1 MLIND
6 IITDMI
12 IRSAAS
18 GDMAN
23 IQRVCA
29 EALDF
34 EPDADELPSI
44 LQAAQQRFC
53 LVAVAD
59 SEITGLCH
67 GSLGRRRDDGRDG
80 YVDLLAVA
88 PHARLRGTGRQLLAT
103 AEDRLAALGA
113 TGIVLGGNPPVH
125 LWPGVDARYTAMT
138 CLAERAGYRRLA
150 EAVDMAVD
158 LDSAELDT
166 GPDERRLTAAGVAV
180 RQASHAESSAIVA
193 WLRDGPWGRSTW
205 PDEAAAALAHDPA
218 GCHVA
223 SRDEPGQPGRAGA
236 GDAAGYLGFACHGAV
251 RHGWFGPMGTLDAA
265 RRSGIGS
272 VLLKRCLADMRAAGL
287 RTARIGWVG
296 PVRFYAAAVGA
307 RVERVY
313 WRYRKELRGCESTMI

>member
-1 MLIND
+1 MLIID
-6 IITDMI
+6 IIADMI

-18 GDMAN
+18 GDMAS

-29 EALDF
+29 EALDL
-34 EPDADELPSI
+34 EPDAGELPSI
-44 LQAAQQRFC
+44 LHAAQQRFC

-67 GSLGRRRDDGRDG
+67 GSLGRRRDDQRDG
-80 YVDLLAVA
+80 CVDLLAVA
-88 PHARLRGTGRQLLAT
+88 PHARLRGAGRQLLAA

-166 GPDERRLTAAGVAV
+166 GPDERRLAAAGIAV
-180 RQASHAESSAIVA
+180 RRASHAESSAVVA

-223 SRDEPGQPGRAGA
+223 V
-236 GDAAGYLGFACHGAV
+236 GDVAGYLGFACHGAV
-251 RHGWFGPMGTLDAA
+251 RRGWFGPMGTLDTA

-313 WRYRKELRGCESTMI
+313 WRYRKELRGCEPTMI